1 MTPGSRWGN
10 ALSKFPAYCAI
21 SLPECNQSTRMGYGV
36 KYYPLNVLKK
46 YLAHFARR
54 ACMLGSLDSQTLN
67 DKTPKTVPN
76 QHNFIIFVKPPLTTS
91 ASFGKAN
98 KQSSLS
104 ELCTDGNSKFKAR
117 ETFHGS

>member
-1 MTPGSRWGN
+1 MGELFVKVFRI
-10 ALSKFPAYCAI
+10 L
-21 SLPECNQSTRMGYGV
+21 CNQSTGMGYGV

-46 YLAHFARR
+46 SLAHFARR
-54 ACMLGSLDSQTLN
+54 VCILGSLDSQTLK

-76 QHNFIIFVKPPLTTS
+76 QDNFTIFVKPPLTTF
-91 ASFGKAN
+91 ASSRKAN

-104 ELCTDGNSKFKAR
+104 ELCTDVNSKFEAR